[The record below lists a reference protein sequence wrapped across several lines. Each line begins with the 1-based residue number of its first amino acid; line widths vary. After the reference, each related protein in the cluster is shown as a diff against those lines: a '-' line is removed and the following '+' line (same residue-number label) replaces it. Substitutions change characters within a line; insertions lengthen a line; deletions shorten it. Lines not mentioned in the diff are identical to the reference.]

1 MVTSEGGLMARIQHI
16 AICSQENEKLAAFYK
31 ESFGMVEVKRNP
43 PEGGEGPVVIYLSDG
58 YINLALLPA
67 RPGQPEGI
75 NHFGF
80 HVDDLEAARTK
91 AVSHGAKPGSVDL
104 PGGFVE
110 DFIIDASGTRVD
122 LSVAGWAT

>member
-1 MVTSEGGLMARIQHI
+1 MARIQHI
-16 AICSQENEKLAAFYK
+16 AITSQENEKLASFYK
-31 ESFGMVEVKRNP
+31 ESFGLVEVKRNAP
-43 PEGGEGPVVIYLSDG
+43 NGPEGPVVIYLSDG
-58 YINLALLPA
+58 HMNLALLPA

-80 HVDDLEAARTK
+80 HVDDLEEAREK
-91 AVSHGAKPGSVDL
+91 AVSLGAKPGSVDL

-122 LSVAGWAT
+122 LSSAGWAT

>member
-1 MVTSEGGLMARIQHI
+1 MAQIQHV
-16 AICSQENEKLAAFYK
+16 AITCQENEKLAEFYK
-31 ESFGMVEVKRNP
+31 ESFGMVEVKRNV
-43 PEGGEGPVVIYLSDG
+43 PEGRDGAVVIYLSDG
-58 YINLALLPA
+58 HINLALLPA

-91 AVSHGAKPGSVDL
+91 AISLGAKSGSIDL

-110 DFIIDASGTRVD
+110 DFIVDSSGTRVD
-122 LSVAGWAT
+122 LSAAGWAT

>member
-1 MVTSEGGLMARIQHI
+1 MAQIQHI
-16 AICSQENEKLAAFYK
+16 AIASQENEKLAAFYK
-31 ESFGMVEVKRNP
+31 DSFGMVEVRRNP
-43 PEGGEGPVVIYLSDG
+43 PGETEGPVVIYLSDG
-58 YINLALLPA
+58 HINLALLPA

-80 HVDDLEAARTK
+80 HVDDLDAARAR
-91 AVSHGAKPGSVDL
+91 AVSLGAKPGSVDL

-110 DFIIDASGTRVD
+110 DFIVDASGTRVD

>member
-1 MVTSEGGLMARIQHI
+1 MVQIQHI
-16 AICSQENEKLAAFYK
+16 AITCQENEKLAEFYK

-43 PEGGEGPVVIYLSDG
+43 QEGGDNPVVIYLSDG
-58 YINLALLPA
+58 HINLALLPA

-80 HVDDLEAARTK
+80 HVDDLEGVRAK
-91 AVSHGAKPGSVDL
+91 AMSLGAKPGSIDL

-110 DFIIDASGTRVD
+110 DFVVDSSGTRID
-122 LSVAGWAT
+122 LSAAGWAT